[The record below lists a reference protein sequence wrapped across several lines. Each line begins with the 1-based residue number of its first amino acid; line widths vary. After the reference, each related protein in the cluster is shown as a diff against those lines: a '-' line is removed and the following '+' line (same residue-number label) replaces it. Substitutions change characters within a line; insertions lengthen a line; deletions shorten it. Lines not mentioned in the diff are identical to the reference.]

1 MYKLGKAKKSLKFLQ
16 KDDEMQKLIA
26 MPVMY
31 VPKDAIGSSDLKEIK
46 TYVHDI
52 LGTLE
57 QFKIVLAKADNLVK
71 VCRGWAQTDDGAPS
85 DVLDAMDDLEKALH
99 AGNTGT
105 N

>member
-57 QFKIVLAKADNLVK
+57 QFKIVLAKADALVHA
-71 VCRGWAQTDDGAPS
+71 CQGWDNTPDTVVTALT
-85 DVLDAMDDLEKALH
+85 DLEKALH
-99 AGNTGT
+99 ARNTGT